1 MLQSAIEHG
10 LTAKKMTRQYK
21 KNRKYY
27 GYDKLEVGQ
36 GKRIECADFDDMV
49 TARTAA
55 YMCAR
60 KYGRKFETTFERVDE
75 KYELIVT
82 RIK

>member
-1 MLQSAIEHG
+1 
-10 LTAKKMTRQYK
+10 MTREYK

-27 GYDKLEVGQ
+27 GYEKMEVEDKKL
-36 GKRIECADFDDMV
+36 IECAEFDDMV

-60 KYGRKFETTFERVDE
+60 KYGRKFETTFGRVGDGGFDL
-75 KYELIVT
+75 KVV